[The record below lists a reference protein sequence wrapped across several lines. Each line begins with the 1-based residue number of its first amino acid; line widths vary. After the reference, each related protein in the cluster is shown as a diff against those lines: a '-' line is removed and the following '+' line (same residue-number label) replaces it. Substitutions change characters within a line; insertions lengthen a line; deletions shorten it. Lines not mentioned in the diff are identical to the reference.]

1 MEEEHRKSDILYAA
15 QKILSDMD
23 ENEMLGTIVTFL
35 SWEIATRTLNI
46 NEILWAFNMAVN
58 DGVRQ
63 LLGIKK
69 WEDE

>member
-1 MEEEHRKSDILYAA
+1 MMDKEDAMLFTTQLY
-15 QKILSDMD
+15 LSRMD
-23 ENEMLGTIVTFL
+23 EDEMLGTISL
-35 SWEIATRTLNI
+35 YLAWEIATRTLNI